1 MSNTDDGGLSW
12 LALHPSFF
20 ILLTPSSS
28 ANRSALVASGKPTA
42 LWLTQK
48 QRHSG
53 SSKSSN
59 SSSGSGSGN
68 SSNSSISSNQQ
79 EPAMTPAAANRS
91 RYT

>member
-42 LWLTQK
+42 LWLTQG

-53 SSKSSN
+53 SSRSSNSN

-91 RYT
+91 